1 MYVNFSFLSSHP
13 HPRPSTNS
21 SYEEWEKQNK
31 VEKVCLM
38 QDRLKTI
45 SIRFDNQEIDVQE
58 YLQGLSFF
66 VAKNV
71 KNKN

>member
-1 MYVNFSFLSSHP
+1 MKSGKSKTRL
-13 HPRPSTNS
+13 
-21 SYEEWEKQNK
+21 K
-31 VEKVCLM
+31 KVCLM

-45 SIRFDNQEIDVQE
+45 SIRFDNQKIDVQE